1 MSPNELFGPANIVTT
16 AGATAAVTFAT
27 NAICYL
33 IPRLPRK
40 WPAFVG
46 ALVIAYL
53 AVMLK
58 DAPLWYEWILA
69 FFNACL
75 LFCSALGLNAV
86 AVAIKPEKSGVAAG
100 EEFFKPWLG
109 KAG

>member
-33 IPRLPRK
+33 VPWLARK
-40 WPAFVG
+40 WPAFVM
-46 ALVIAYL
+46 ALIIAYL
-53 AVMLK
+53 AVMMK
-58 DAPLWYEWILA
+58 DAPVWYEWVLA

-86 AVAIKPEKSGVAAG
+86 ALAIKPEKSGFAG
-100 EEFFKPWLG
+100 GREFFKPWLE